1 MTMAG
6 NANSAASPA
15 ALTSAIDQRRTH
27 MKQPALTLL
36 FGLTLAAGGLSVN
49 AEDAASPSGEDLFK
63 FHGCVNCHG
72 VDGKDPVSKTVPELA
87 GQPASEIYANAS
99 KILGG
104 KGTTEESKLM
114 HAAFY
119 SPASC
124 DAPPSSEHLRSIARW
139 LSSR

>member
-1 MTMAG
+1 
-6 NANSAASPA
+6 
-15 ALTSAIDQRRTH
+15 
-27 MKQPALTLL
+27 MKQSALTLL
-36 FGLTLAAGGLSVN
+36 FGLTLAAGGPCLA
-49 AEDAASPSGEDLFK
+49 AEDAASPAGENLFK

-72 VDGKDPVSKTVPELA
+72 ADGKNPVSKMVPELA
-87 GQPASEIYANAS
+87 GMPASEIYSNAS